1 MPKPKETLGVELT
14 APYPEICVLEPNQ
27 EYAGMMLD
35 NMGGCNSEM
44 SAVALYFYDYLVT
57 KDAFEELSGL
67 FHQIN
72 MVEMHHLEI
81 FGTLALKLGA
91 DPRLWTPCKQGHEY
105 WIPGYLK
112 YPREIKELVCHA
124 VASEKQA
131 VKKYLRQA
139 QVIGDR
145 HIVANL
151 TRIIEDEQRHIE
163 ALSCWCRA
171 NLEPS
176 FSL

>member
-1 MPKPKETLGVELT
+1 MPKPKEMPSVMLE

-27 EYAGMMLD
+27 EYAGLMLD
-35 NMGGCNSEM
+35 NMGGSNSEM

-57 KDAFEELSGL
+57 KDAFDGLSRL

-91 DPRLWTPCKQGHEY
+91 DPRLWTPREQGHEY
-105 WIPGYLK
+105 WIPGYLN

-131 VKKYLRQA
+131 IKKYLRQT

-145 HIVANL
+145 HIVAHL
-151 TRIIEDEQRHIE
+151 LRIIEDEQRHIE
-163 ALSCWCRA
+163 ALSCWCKA
-171 NLEPS
+171 HLESS
-176 FSL
+176 FSM